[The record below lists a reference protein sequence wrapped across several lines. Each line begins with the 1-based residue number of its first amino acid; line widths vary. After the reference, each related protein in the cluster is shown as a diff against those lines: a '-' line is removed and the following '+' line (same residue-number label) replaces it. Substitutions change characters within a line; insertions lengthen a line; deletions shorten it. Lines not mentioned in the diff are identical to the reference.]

1 MLCYAS
7 GTLHGHEHEAI
18 AENGAQVAVFLGEIL
33 GRYMNDAIMNR
44 SIRHNHG
51 VFNAENR
58 LWSVSLCES
67 IEALTQFML
76 PGLVMLL

>member
-1 MLCYAS
+1 M
-7 GTLHGHEHEAI
+7 
-18 AENGAQVAVFLGEIL
+18 FLGEVL

-44 SIRHNHG
+44 SIRQNHG

-58 LWSVSLCES
+58 LWSVFLCES
-67 IEALTQFML
+67 SEALTQFMF